1 MSLDERIAHN
11 ESVFRDVNE
20 RIEQGRWPGEPAK
33 PVAFRCECAR
43 LGCNKLVELTPV
55 EYEHVRA
62 DPRHFLLLDGHELP
76 QFEVVVERHGDYVVV
91 EKTGEAGAAAA
102 ASDPREEG

>member
-1 MSLDERIAHN
+1 MNLDERIAHN

-20 RIEQGRWPGEPAK
+20 RIERGSWPGEPAK

-43 LGCNKLVELTPV
+43 LGCNMLVELTLA

-62 DPRHFLLLDGHELP
+62 DPRHFLLLEGHELP
-76 QFEVVVERHGDYVVV
+76 AFEVVVERRDTYVVV
-91 EKTGEAGAAAA
+91 EKTGEAGAAAT
-102 ASDPREEG
+102 ASDPREA